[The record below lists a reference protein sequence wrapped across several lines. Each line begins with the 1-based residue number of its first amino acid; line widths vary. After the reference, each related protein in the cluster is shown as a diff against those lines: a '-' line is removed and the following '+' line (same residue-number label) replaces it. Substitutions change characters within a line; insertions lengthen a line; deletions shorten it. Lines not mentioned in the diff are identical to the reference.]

1 MAGWG
6 IPPESTDLP
15 AIYDP
20 VITPQG
26 WGLPPIPGDLPP
38 VYDPV
43 AEFLKGWIERLES
56 YRVSNPDGYIHAYNY
71 LANLGFDVW
80 HINKIREYS
89 MIMFSARVNLNITFR
104 IGADSY
110 CPLTKVMSDI
120 PYYERFWGNIPSN
133 MEAWIIR
140 VFKLEGYDLELK
152 IDEIVNEVGIR
163 AAIREYIIW
172 EEKKR
177 AEHRE
182 TFAKFQTAILI
193 VGIGMAFYPAVAQAY
208 TSYQAAAISAEMTGM
223 SSLAITY
230 AGVKAFINSLAL
242 SFKAF
247 LTAIQFDIW
256 MGVHRI
262 AYMVSADYR
271 IMIGKVYSEIS
282 RVSYALGLGPWF
294 LLHAFQNVRTLVLH
308 TSAAFGREYD
318 MAQAEWLST
327 SMEYLKV
334 FQERAYKYKDNPYAF
349 FYDMEQLVERPSI
362 DAAGAGSA
370 ALFISIDKLVTGVE
384 NVVNTTVTLRDDIDR
399 LVKQLPETIRSQLD
413 PMIQPYIQKF
423 DTFKT
428 ENYDPTITKFN
439 LIFTEVKGLQTTA
452 KENMGRLVDRLKK
465 PGDYISEIDGFD
477 EGERFRQED
486 QVSDIATRPLG
497 RDLELIAPHVAPVS
511 AELERIR
518 IALEY
523 VSLEPLSMPYEV
535 IGPGRPAGVPATI
548 RETWFIGDY

>member
-1 MAGWG
+1 MEGWG
-6 IPPESTDLP
+6 IPP
-15 AIYDP
+15 
-20 VITPQG
+20 
-26 WGLPPIPGDLPP
+26 IPKDLPP
-38 VYDPV
+38 AYDPV
-43 AEFLKGWIERLES
+43 AEFLKGWDNRLIQFL
-56 YRVSNPDGYIHAYNY
+56 VSAPEGHTLAHMY
-71 LANLGFDVW
+71 LHEQGFSEPTARRLLDYC
-80 HINKIREYS
+80 I
-89 MIMFSARVNLNITFR
+89 IMFATRINFNITMR
-104 IGADSY
+104 IGADAY
-110 CPLTKVMSDI
+110 CSMIEVITHI
-120 PYYERFWGNIPSN
+120 PYYERFWGVIPSN
-133 MEAWIIR
+133 MVAWFER
-140 VFKLEGYDLELK
+140 VYPLKGYDLELK

-163 AAIREYIIW
+163 AQIREYIIW

-182 TFAKFQTAILI
+182 TFAKFQTALLI

-208 TSYQAAAISAEMTGM
+208 TSYQAAAVSAEAAGL
-223 SSLAITY
+223 SGLSITY
-230 AGVKAFINSLAL
+230 AGIKAFVNSLSL

-247 LTAIQFDIW
+247 LNAIQFDIW

-262 AYMVSADYR
+262 AYMVSDDYR

-327 SMEYLKV
+327 SMSYLKV

-362 DAAGAGSA
+362 DAAGAGST
-370 ALFISIDKLVTGVE
+370 ALFITIDKLVTGVE
-384 NVVNTTVTLRDDIDR
+384 EVVNTTVTLRDDIDK

-413 PMIQPYIQKF
+413 PMIQPYIKKF

-428 ENYDPTITKFN
+428 DNYDPTITRFN
-439 LIFTEVKGLQTTA
+439 LIFDEVKSLQTKQ
-452 KENMGRLVDRLKK
+452 KEKVGRLVDRLKK
-465 PGDYISEIDGFD
+465 PGDYISEIDGFEEAD
-477 EGERFRQED
+477 RFRQED

-497 RDLELIAPHVAPVS
+497 RDLELIAPHVATTS

-535 IGPGRPAGVPATI
+535 TGPGRPAGVPATI

>member
-1 MAGWG
+1 MEGWG
-6 IPPESTDLP
+6 
-15 AIYDP
+15 
-20 VITPQG
+20 V
-26 WGLPPIPGDLPP
+26 PPIPKDLPP
-38 VYDPV
+38 LYDPV
-43 AEFLKGWIERLES
+43 AEFLKGWDRRLSQFVASSPE
-56 YRVSNPDGYIHAYNY
+56 GYIDASNY
-71 LANLGFDVW
+71 LKGLGFDVW
-80 HINKIREYS
+80 HINMIREYS
-89 MIMFSARVNLNITFR
+89 MVMYAARINFNITIR
-104 IGADSY
+104 IAADAY
-110 CPLTKVMSDI
+110 CSMIEVVAHI
-120 PYYERFWGNIPSN
+120 PYYERFWGGIPSN
-133 MEAWIIR
+133 MKAWIIR
-140 VFKLEGYDLELK
+140 VYKLEGYDLELK

-163 AAIREYIIW
+163 VKIREYIIW

-193 VGIGMAFYPAVAQAY
+193 IGIGIAFYPAVAQAY
-208 TSYQAAAISAEMTGM
+208 TSAQAATISAEMAGM
-223 SSLAITY
+223 SSVSITY
-230 AGVKAFINSLAL
+230 AGVKAFIASLAL
-242 SFKAF
+242 SFKSF
-247 LTAIQFDIW
+247 LAAIQFDIW

-370 ALFISIDKLVTGVE
+370 ALFISIDKLVKGVE
-384 NVVNTTVTLRDDIDR
+384 SVVNTTVTIKDDLDR
-399 LVKQLPETIRSQLD
+399 LVKQLPETIRAQIDPILD
-413 PMIQPYIQKF
+413 PYIKKF

-428 ENYDPTITKFN
+428 ESYDPTITRFN
-439 LIFTEVKGLQTTA
+439 LIFDEVKRLQDTA
-452 KENMGRLVDRLKK
+452 KENVGRLVDRLKK
-465 PGDYISEIDGFD
+465 PGDYISEIDSFD
-477 EGERFRQED
+477 EADRWKQED

-497 RDLELIAPHVAPVS
+497 RDIEAIGPHVEVTS

-518 IALEY
+518 IALEH
-523 VSLEPLSMPYEV
+523 VSLEPLSMPYELP
-535 IGPGRPAGVPATI
+535 GPGRPAGVPAKKH
-548 RETWFIGDY
+548 ETWFIGDY